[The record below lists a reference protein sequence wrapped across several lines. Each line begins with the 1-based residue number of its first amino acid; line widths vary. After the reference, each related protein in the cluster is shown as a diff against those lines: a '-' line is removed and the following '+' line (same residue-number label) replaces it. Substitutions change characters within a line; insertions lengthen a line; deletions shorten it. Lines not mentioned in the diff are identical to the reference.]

1 VGLERKIDAQ
11 LLAEALLHAPVAW
24 SLFDLD
30 GHGIAGSREYAS
42 VFELSPDDLVGLPFE
57 AMIDPGDRGYTSTV
71 LDQLARAETEEYVS
85 IQPSQRPGG
94 GQQLVRLVLRP
105 LFRDGEPVALF
116 STAVPI
122 AEEARFDAHRIQ
134 KLIENIDDTISL
146 IDESGRLLETSG
158 RYKPI
163 LGYPSEFWTERT
175 IFDLL
180 HADDALRVLAM
191 REEVIAKPGAVV
203 TGEFR
208 VQAADGTYQPLEVHA
223 VNLLH
228 DPDVSGIVVTSR
240 NISSMKA
247 LMKDLEHNRDAAVAE
262 AELRSRLIA
271 TVSHELRNPLH
282 AMCGLAELLTTS
294 PGLTAD
300 TSALAFTL
308 RRQIE
313 GLTTVIDDLLDSSRL
328 GAGAVSLAS
337 QPVLLRPL
345 IDDVVA
351 LAGPGARDK
360 NLDVLGE
367 VPDDVPVCT
376 LGDSARLRQVLSNLV
391 GNAVKFT
398 SSGHVALKVSYADE
412 RLTFT
417 VIDTGTGIEPSELER
432 VFEPFTTGTNAGD
445 NSGAGL
451 GLTIVRQLVELMG
464 GTIHAASEVGVGS
477 RFTVVVPAEV
487 CEPPSS
493 MADAPAP
500 LAAGG
505 KTVLVVDDNAVNQML
520 AESQLARLG
529 MQAVVVGTGEDA
541 VELMAK
547 GEGPDLVLM
556 DYHLPGI
563 DGLEATRRIRA
574 LGARERRPRRHHR
587 RHGRGHRRRPARVRG
602 RGHGRLPAQ
611 TRQPGGTRR
620 GAAPLG
626 AARAR
631 PRGTARHGGHRGAR
645 QPGRRSRRRHRR
657 GRPGAHVP
665 GRAARSSHRAGRC
678 LHRRRHRRGQ
688 ARRPHVEEQRPVAGR
703 ARPGQRVPA
712 HRVAHL
718 GRRRAAHQQRHP
730 SPRHGCRPLVPD
742 LARPPT
748 RLTRCGL
755 ANAPRNGCCDVA
767 RSKLAGLAPRRPCER
782 AT

>member
-493 MADAPAP
+493 MAEAPAP

-574 LGARERRPRRHHR
+574 LERESGAHAVIIGVTAAATAADRRACEDAGMDDFLPKPVSLAVLGEALRRWVQHVPALGELPDTVDTAVLDSLAADLGDATVVVDLVR
-587 RHGRGHRRRPARVRG
+587 TFLAELHGRRTALADACTDGD
-602 RGHGRLPAQ
+602 
-611 TRQPGGTRR
+611 TD
-620 GAAPLG
+620 AAK
-626 AARAR
+626 
-631 PRGTARHGGHRGAR
+631 
-645 QPGRRSRRRHRR
+645 
-657 GRPGAHVP
+657 
-665 GRAARSSHRAGRC
+665 
-678 LHRRRHRRGQ
+678 
-688 ARRPHVEEQRPVAGR
+688 
-703 ARPGQRVPA
+703 
-712 HRVAHL
+712 
-718 GRRRAAHQQRHP
+718 RAAHTLKSSAQLL
-730 SPRHGCRPLVPD
+730 GALD
-742 LARPPT
+742 LASACQRIES
-748 RLTRCGL
+748 LTSVD
-755 ANAPRNGCCDVA
+755 DVQRTSSDILRHATDAA
-767 RSKLAGLAPRRPCER
+767 RWYQIWLGRQHG
-782 AT
+782 

>member
-1 VGLERKIDAQ
+1 MGIERKIDAQ

-71 LDQLARAETEEYVS
+71 LGQLARAETDEYVS

-94 GQQLVRLVLRP
+94 GEQLVRLVLRP

-122 AEEARFDAHRIQ
+122 AEAARFDAHRIQ

-146 IDESGRLLETSG
+146 IDENGRLLETSG

-163 LGYPSEFWTERT
+163 LGYPTEFWADRS

-180 HADDALRVLAM
+180 HTDDALRVLAM
-191 REEVIAKPGAVV
+191 REQVIAQPGAVV
-203 TGEFR
+203 TGEFQ
-208 VQAADGTYQPLEVHA
+208 VQAADGSYQPLEVHA
-223 VNLLH
+223 VNLLQ

-240 NISSMKA
+240 NISA
-247 LMKDLEHNRDAAVAE
+247 RRELMQDLERNRDAAVAE
-262 AELRSRLIA
+262 AALRSRLIA

-308 RRQIE
+308 QRQIE

-328 GAGAVSLAS
+328 GAGAVALAS

-345 IDDVVA
+345 VDDVVA
-351 LAGPGARDK
+351 LAGPAARGR
-360 NLDVLGE
+360 NLVVVSE
-367 VPDDVPVCT
+367 VSDDVPVCT
-376 LGDSARLRQVLSNLV
+376 VGDSSRLRQVLSNLV

-398 SSGHVALKVSYADE
+398 TTGRVSLLVSFSDDQ
-412 RLTFT
+412 LTLT
-417 VIDTGTGIEPSELER
+417 VTDTGRGIESTELER
-432 VFEPFTTGTNAGD
+432 VFEPFATGTNAGD

-451 GLTIVRQLVELMG
+451 GLTIVRQLVELMD
-464 GTIHAASEVGVGS
+464 GTISAASEVGAGS
-477 RFTVVVPAEV
+477 TFTVVLPAEE
-487 CEPPSS
+487 CDPPP
-493 MADAPAP
+493 APADPPTP

-505 KTVLVVDDNAVNQML
+505 RSVLVVDDNAVNQML

-541 VELMAK
+541 VELLAQ

-574 LGARERRPRRHHR
+574 LERERGGHAVIIGVTAAATAADRRACEDAGMDDFLAKPVSLAVLGEALR
-587 RHGRGHRRRPARVRG
+587 RWVQHIPTVGELPDTVDTTVLDSLAADLGDAAVVVDLVRTFLGELNGRRTALAEAGADGDTVAAKRVAHTLKSSAQLLGALDLGRACQRIETLDSVDDVQRTSNDILRHATDAARWYQIWLG
-602 RGHGRLPAQ
+602 
-611 TRQPGGTRR
+611 RQPG
-620 GAAPLG
+620 
-626 AARAR
+626 
-631 PRGTARHGGHRGAR
+631 
-645 QPGRRSRRRHRR
+645 
-657 GRPGAHVP
+657 
-665 GRAARSSHRAGRC
+665 
-678 LHRRRHRRGQ
+678 
-688 ARRPHVEEQRPVAGR
+688 
-703 ARPGQRVPA
+703 
-712 HRVAHL
+712 
-718 GRRRAAHQQRHP
+718 
-730 SPRHGCRPLVPD
+730 
-742 LARPPT
+742 
-748 RLTRCGL
+748 
-755 ANAPRNGCCDVA
+755 
-767 RSKLAGLAPRRPCER
+767 
-782 AT
+782 